1 MVCKLSGS
9 VTRRR
14 VIRVSNES
22 GEQGHTTITT
32 TVCMLAMS
40 AGAGDTE
47 GLVSDMR
54 PSAPGPGHTA
64 LEAANEPDTEC
75 HTRDPR
81 SSAAAAVGLGISV
94 YRKCA
99 EISVSTYLWIS
110 FLVDALATTYEN

>member
-1 MVCKLSGS
+1 
-9 VTRRR
+9 
-14 VIRVSNES
+14 
-22 GEQGHTTITT
+22 
-32 TVCMLAMS
+32 MLAMS

-81 SSAAAAVGLGISV
+81 SSAAAAVGLGLSV
-94 YRKCA
+94 CA
-99 EISVSTYLWIS
+99 EISISTYLWIS

>member
-1 MVCKLSGS
+1 M
-9 VTRRR
+9 TRRR

-22 GEQGHTTITT
+22 GEQGHITITT
-32 TVCMLAMS
+32 TVCMLAMN

-81 SSAAAAVGLGISV
+81 SSAAAAVGLGMSEMCRDIGIYISV
-94 YRKCA
+94 DFFLGRC
-99 EISVSTYLWIS
+99 ISYYI
-110 FLVDALATTYEN
+110 

>member
-1 MVCKLSGS
+1 MHAV
-9 VTRRR
+9 
-14 VIRVSNES
+14 
-22 GEQGHTTITT
+22 
-32 TVCMLAMS
+32 S
-40 AGAGDTE
+40 AGMGGDTE

-81 SSAAAAVGLGISV
+81 SSAAVGLGIWV

-110 FLVDALATTYEN
+110 FLVDALAITKVQ

>member
-1 MVCKLSGS
+1 MSQ
-9 VTRRR
+9 
-14 VIRVSNES
+14 ES
-22 GEQGHTTITT
+22 RATTITIST
-32 TVCMLAMS
+32 TVCMLAVS

-81 SSAAAAVGLGISV
+81 SSAAAAVGLGIWV

-110 FLVDALATTYEN
+110 FLVDALAITKVQ

>member
-1 MVCKLSGS
+1 
-9 VTRRR
+9 
-14 VIRVSNES
+14 
-22 GEQGHTTITT
+22 
-32 TVCMLAMS
+32 MLAMS

-81 SSAAAAVGLGISV
+81 SSAAAVGLGMSEMCRDIGIYISV
-94 YRKCA
+94 DFFLGRC
-99 EISVSTYLWIS
+99 ISY
-110 FLVDALATTYEN
+110 Y

>member
-1 MVCKLSGS
+1 MSQ
-9 VTRRR
+9 
-14 VIRVSNES
+14 ES
-22 GEQGHTTITT
+22 RATTITITT
-32 TVCMLAMS
+32 TVCMLAMN

-81 SSAAAAVGLGISV
+81 SSSGGFGYVGNV
-94 YRKCA
+94 QRYR
-99 EISVSTYLWIS
+99 YLHICG
-110 FLVDALATTYEN
+110 FLSW

>member
-1 MVCKLSGS
+1 MSQ
-9 VTRRR
+9 
-14 VIRVSNES
+14 ES
-22 GEQGHTTITT
+22 RAITITT

-40 AGAGDTE
+40 AGAGDTK

-54 PSAPGPGHTA
+54 PSAPGPGHRA

-81 SSAAAAVGLGISV
+81 SSAAAAVGLGMSV